1 MPLQRLGPCEDIAR
15 MALVLASDRAA
26 YVSGVVLPVD
36 GGLSLTGPRDFSAAA
51 DESAARAQGPRWAAV
66 RTRSL
71 QVPFLR
77 PRLGPLNARAQV
89 TGGGQ
94 TLCFCQATVHDDQ
107 GQPVARALATL
118 SLPSTQEKTP

>member
-1 MPLQRLGPCEDIAR
+1 MQPPRWRAR
-15 MALVLASDRAA
+15 RGAV
-26 YVSGVVLPVD
+26 G
-36 GGLSLTGPRDFSAAA
+36 AAA
-51 DESAARAQGPRWAAV
+51 DSAARAQGPHWAAV

-71 QVPFLR
+71 QVQFLR
-77 PRLGPLNARAQV
+77 PGQGPLVARAQV

-107 GQPVARALATL
+107 GLPVARALATL